1 MTLILKWKL
10 AMAQQEEDALG
21 KTDKP
26 AEMSR
31 NLGFNWSFKVYSV
44 KHWRGS
50 YI

>member
-1 MTLILKWKL
+1 MTLIPKWKF

-31 NLGFNWSFKVYSV
+31 NLGFNWTLHVYSV
-44 KHWRGS
+44 NHWGGS